1 MDNNQNPQ
9 EVGGVWENIQLLTE
23 WSPLIVMLKS
33 IVSETDV
40 GKQAVHV
47 TDALEW
53 LASKS
58 KNKLDDEFAS
68 KVAAIVKTPEGV
80 ALLQF
85 VVQFVFA
92 SRMLLL

>member
-1 MDNNQNPQ
+1 MEPQ
-9 EVGGVWENIQLLTE
+9 EVGGMWENVRLLAE
-23 WSPLIVMLKS
+23 WSPLIAILKS

-53 LASKS
+53 LAAKS
-58 KNKLDDEFAS
+58 KNKLDDELAS

-80 ALLQF
+80 ALLKF
-85 VVQFVFA
+85 VVQFVEGVA
-92 SRMLLL
+92 K